1 MKRVGSM
8 TSDDSLFEEAK
19 SDKDTRKA
27 VQNQIADIK
36 NFVKGINIDEFKN
49 GEWFA
54 KLLTFSLDKYVQK
67 VNADYFRGKYPNL
80 PPDAI
85 VQARIKLAAK
95 YAGIEGSLTAAAYST
110 AVIAT
115 LGSAGGASP
124 VTGPAGL
131 TAFGVDLVYA
141 SQLQLRLAYDIAVL
155 YGVPL
160 DLDDPEDLWKLIRIA
175 FAIQVGEDA
184 GNAVLKGV
192 PAVVRPVVKAIFS
205 GPRLVAA
212 KSLPVIGKYLLQRN
226 IIKISIPVV
235 SIPLSTGVN
244 YWMTKVTANK
254 AREIMRK
261 EAKMI
266 ESAKRMVN
274 ASEHCLDELL
284 WAAWMIIAAN
294 GAQPDEAEYTLFH
307 YLTLISSESGVSA
320 KTLDEIRNTVEVDYS
335 KIWSMLS
342 QIGDAAPIYRAC
354 TVMAAV
360 DGKITS
366 QEIDVLRRLADCC
379 GEAFDEQELHEK
391 AKQWRR

>member
-1 MKRVGSM
+1 M

-192 PAVVRPVVKAIFS
+192 PAVARPVVKAIFS

-212 KSLPVIGKYLLQRN
+212 KSLPVIGKYLLRRN
-226 IIKISIPVV
+226 IIKNSIPVV

-274 ASEHCLDELL
+274 ASEHCLD
-284 WAAWMIIAAN
+284 
-294 GAQPDEAEYTLFH
+294 
-307 YLTLISSESGVSA
+307 
-320 KTLDEIRNTVEVDYS
+320 DYCC
-335 KIWSMLS
+335 KW
-342 QIGDAAPIYRAC
+342 C
-354 TVMAAV
+354 TA
-360 DGKITS
+360 G
-366 QEIDVLRRLADCC
+366 
-379 GEAFDEQELHEK
+379 
-391 AKQWRR
+391 

>member
-1 MKRVGSM
+1 M

-184 GNAVLKGV
+184 GNASKRGPGCGPTSGKSDFFRSQTRRSQEPSGYRQVFIAAQYHQNFNSGGEHT
-192 PAVVRPVVKAIFS
+192 AVY
-205 GPRLVAA
+205 G
-212 KSLPVIGKYLLQRN
+212 
-226 IIKISIPVV
+226 
-235 SIPLSTGVN
+235 
-244 YWMTKVTANK
+244 
-254 AREIMRK
+254 
-261 EAKMI
+261 
-266 ESAKRMVN
+266 
-274 ASEHCLDELL
+274 CELL
-284 WAAWMIIAAN
+284 DDEGN
-294 GAQPDEAEYTLFH
+294 G
-307 YLTLISSESGVSA
+307 
-320 KTLDEIRNTVEVDYS
+320 K
-335 KIWSMLS
+335 
-342 QIGDAAPIYRAC
+342 
-354 TVMAAV
+354 
-360 DGKITS
+360 
-366 QEIDVLRRLADCC
+366 
-379 GEAFDEQELHEK
+379 
-391 AKQWRR
+391 